1 MSISG
6 FFGRLDRLAGRFNK
20 WFGPA
25 ALASNT
31 KVGDRSGRVDAAH
44 VTAILGEIEKS
55 SASRQEELE
64 NGSAK

>member
-1 MSISG
+1 MSG
-6 FFGRLDRLAGRFNK
+6 FVGRLDRLAGRFNK

-31 KVGDRSGRVDAAH
+31 QVGDRTGRTDAAH

-55 SASRQEELE
+55 SASRQDEQES
-64 NGSAK
+64 GSAK